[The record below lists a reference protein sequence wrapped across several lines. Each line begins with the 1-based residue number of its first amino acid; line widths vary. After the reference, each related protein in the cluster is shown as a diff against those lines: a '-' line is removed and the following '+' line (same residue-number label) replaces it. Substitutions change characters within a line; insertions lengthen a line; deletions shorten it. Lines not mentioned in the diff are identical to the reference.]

1 MMDAT
6 TAFAK
11 TVKASFFGLAALIPA
26 AALAQYGGSS
36 TSSPPP
42 DVPSSRSSSHAQNGP
57 ATPSAPA
64 DVWRAAACLAGQ
76 NAAPGNALLA
86 TVPRSTPEHDQVV
99 AMLRAAPRCTHS
111 SAPVITGV
119 MTMRA
124 AVAEG
129 LYETQ
134 FATPVAAR
142 SPALGATPLP
152 RPTVGDPA
160 YLAAIATMSG
170 LVDCAT
176 PRRPD
181 LVRAILATDP
191 GTPAESTAVLALTET
206 YRTCVPAGTQL
217 SIDPKLM
224 RFLFAEAL
232 YRWSVVQRDGPA
244 SPWAAAAAAV
254 PAATRAH

>member
-1 MMDAT
+1 MMRAT
-6 TAFAK
+6 TAIARI
-11 TVKASFFGLAALIPA
+11 FGLAALMPA
-26 AALAQYGGSS
+26 AAFAQYGGSS

-42 DVPSSRSSSHAQNGP
+42 DVPSSRSSSHAPNTP
-57 ATPSAPA
+57 AQPSTPA

-99 AMLRAAPRCTHS
+99 ALLRAAPRCTHS
-111 SAPVITGV
+111 STPVITGV

-142 SPALGATPLP
+142 SPALGATPLL
-152 RPTVGDPA
+152 RPTEGDAA
-160 YLAAIATMSG
+160 YLAAIGTMSA

-176 PRRPD
+176 PRQPD

-191 GTPAESTAVLALTET
+191 GTPAESTAVLALTDT
-206 YRTCVPAGTQL
+206 YRACVPAGTQL
-217 SIDPKLM
+217 TIDPKLM

-244 SPWAAAAAAV
+244 SHWAAAAA
-254 PAATRAH
+254 PAAASH

>member
-1 MMDAT
+1 MIRAT
-6 TAFAK
+6 TAVATLARAGLLAFA
-11 TVKASFFGLAALIPA
+11 AALPA

-42 DVPSSRSSSHAQNGP
+42 DVPTPRSSSHAQTP
-57 ATPSAPA
+57 AAPSTPAE
-64 DVWRAAACLAGQ
+64 VWRAAACLAGQ

-99 AMLRAAPRCTHS
+99 AMLRGAPRCTHTT
-111 SAPVITGV
+111 APVITGV

-129 LYETQ
+129 LYESQ

-142 SPALGATPLP
+142 SPALGATPLI
-152 RPTVGDPA
+152 RPTEGDA
-160 YLAAIATMSG
+160 AFLAAIGTMSG

-176 PRRPD
+176 PRQPGQ
-181 LVRAILATDP
+181 VRAILATDP
-191 GTPAESTAVLALTET
+191 GTPAESTAVMALTDT
-206 YRTCVPAGTQL
+206 YRACVPAGTQL

-244 SPWAAAAAAV
+244 SPWAA
-254 PAATRAH
+254 PAATPAAH

>member
-1 MMDAT
+1 MIRAT
-6 TAFAK
+6 TAVA
-11 TVKASFFGLAALIPA
+11 TLARAGLIAVAAALPA

-42 DVPSSRSSSHAQNGP
+42 DVPSPRSSSSHAQTP
-57 ATPSAPA
+57 AAPSTPAE
-64 DVWRAAACLAGQ
+64 VWRAAACLAGQ

-99 AMLRAAPRCTHS
+99 AMLRAAPRCTHTT
-111 SAPVITGV
+111 APIITGV

-124 AVAEG
+124 AVAEA
-129 LYETQ
+129 LYESQ

-142 SPALGATPLP
+142 SPALGATPLI
-152 RPTVGDPA
+152 RPTEGDA
-160 YLAAIATMSG
+160 AFLAAIGTMSG

-176 PRRPD
+176 PRQPD

-191 GTPAESTAVLALTET
+191 GTPAESTAVMALTTT
-206 YRTCVPAGTQL
+206 YQACVPAGTQL

-244 SPWAAAAAAV
+244 SPWAAPAAAAS
-254 PAATRAH
+254 H